1 MPKQLDNFMHSFF
14 AESHIMSIIVQS
26 KILLCCFGYEST
38 HLWKSP
44 ENVASDWSIDQ
55 CHIWWRKRLRNFW
68 AVSRLKLASKELGSI
83 VKLTLTKCWADW
95 WRFGSRNLDQLCYF
109 HSDCSTNFGLAS
121 ICSCRTAELSLTS
134 CVKCEDSLTINYW
147 NWNQSRYSDS
157 QDMFQRRVS
166 YNILRLLKSIVVPIC
181 PRCREGGRIE
191 GFVGLEQAAGYSR
204 FLRTIFH
211 PCTSW

>member
-1 MPKQLDNFMHSFF
+1 MSCVLPLSSVWLKLLDINFAKVRALRARYSALLFHTDLCATWKSIAMPKQLDNFMHSFF

-26 KILLCCFGYEST
+26 KSLLCCFGYEST

-134 CVKCEDSLTINYW
+134 CVKC
-147 NWNQSRYSDS
+147 
-157 QDMFQRRVS
+157 
-166 YNILRLLKSIVVPIC
+166 
-181 PRCREGGRIE
+181 
-191 GFVGLEQAAGYSR
+191 
-204 FLRTIFH
+204 
-211 PCTSW
+211 